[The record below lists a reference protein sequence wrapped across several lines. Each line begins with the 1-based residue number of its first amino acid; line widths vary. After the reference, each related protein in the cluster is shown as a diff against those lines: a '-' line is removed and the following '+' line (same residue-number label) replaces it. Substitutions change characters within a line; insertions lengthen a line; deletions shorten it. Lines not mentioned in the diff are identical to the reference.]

1 MRVCVRKSETIIRC
15 DACQCVRGET
25 HTDGL
30 PMRLKVCACHSSAKA
45 RFVGH
50 KAEML
55 WHTPTPFFFLLLP
68 LMRRRHE
75 SPMLWLVKGTAGGGV
90 RGSGVGRADGA
101 AQTLIRVEVRASL

>member
-1 MRVCVRKSETIIRC
+1 MCVSLTETIIKC

-30 PMRLKVCACHSSAKA
+30 PRRLKVCACHSSAKA

-55 WHTPTPFFFLLLP
+55 WHTPTPFFSPLLLP
-68 LMRRRHE
+68 LVRRRHE
-75 SPMLWLVKGTAGGGV
+75 SPMLWLVKGTDGGGV
-90 RGSGVGRADGA
+90 RGSGVGRADWAG
-101 AQTLIRVEVRASL
+101 